1 MILKFD
7 RSYMKPDTR
16 KLIEC
21 GYAREVPNQLIFRF
35 EYTEEQ
41 AAQNRTMA
49 ATLSKEAWKSL
60 AERETLRRSGM
71 MEPVMNAIAE
81 KFTCYQYD
89 PEASIVYR
97 SAEWDLYFY
106 CRRRDVPDAEGPA
119 RDFSYFTLSFNREH
133 TVEQRMEICGR
144 VIQLLQARFA
154 AHPNLRVSVQ
164 YMGWLDAEKIHCSVQ
179 RALPSLDGKR
189 CVYHNY
195 EGRVV
200 LAGDQI
206 FFMKKHAKTRGFAL
220 SEADALL
227 ISLEGAA

>member
-106 CRRRDVPDAEGPA
+106 CCKPRLKELNHPA
-119 RDFSYFTLSFNREH
+119 ADFHTLLY
-133 TVEQRMEICGR
+133 RMLTIE
-144 VIQLLQARFA
+144 
-154 AHPNLRVSVQ
+154 
-164 YMGWLDAEKIHCSVQ
+164 
-179 RALPSLDGKR
+179 
-189 CVYHNY
+189 
-195 EGRVV
+195 
-200 LAGDQI
+200 
-206 FFMKKHAKTRGFAL
+206 
-220 SEADALL
+220 
-227 ISLEGAA
+227 